1 MKDVII
7 IGGGPAALTA
17 AIYLGRYKR
26 DCLLLTDSFGGQAA
40 TAGVIENYP
49 GIKSVDGAALIV
61 QMVEQA
67 KATGV
72 EMKEGEPVQK
82 IEKGDSRFGII
93 TKNTSYEAKVVLVAC
108 GKNPRRLQLEG
119 EEELI
124 GKGLS
129 YCATCDGPLSK
140 DKKVV
145 IIGGGYAAT
154 KSALILT
161 KYASQITVVNVSD
174 DLVSEA
180 VTLEK
185 IKNDPKIEVIS
196 NAETNGFEKQDGL
209 IAGIKYKDKE
219 SGEQKSI
226 PAQMVFVEIGQIPN
240 TQNFKDELELTEKG
254 NIKIDRDNQT
264 SLEGVFAAG
273 DVTDI
278 SAKQVVVAAGEGA
291 KAAIVVNLYLENN
304 L

>member
-7 IGGGPAALTA
+7 IGGGPAALSA

-26 DCLLLTDSFGGQAA
+26 DCLLITDSFGGQAA

-49 GIKSVDGAALIV
+49 GITAVDGAALIAK
-61 QMVEQA
+61 MMEQA

-72 EMKEGEPVQK
+72 EMKEGESAQK
-82 IEKGDSRFGII
+82 IEKGESGFLIS
-93 TKNTSYEAKVVLVAC
+93 TQNSSYEARTVIVAT
-108 GKNPRRLQLEG
+108 GKNPRRLGIEG
-119 EEELI
+119 ETELI

-161 KYASQITVVNVSD
+161 KYASQITIVNIND
-174 DLVSEA
+174 TLNSET
-180 VTLEK
+180 VTLDK
-185 IKNDPKIEVIS
+185 IKNDPKIEVINS
-196 NAETNGFEKQDGL
+196 AETNGFEKNGGL
-209 IAGIKYKDKE
+209 ISGVKYEDKVNK
-219 SGEQKSI
+219 EQKSI

-240 TQNFKDELELTEKG
+240 TENFKGELELTEKG
-254 NIKIDRDNQT
+254 DIKINRDNQT
-264 SLEGVFAAG
+264 SLKGVFAAG

-278 SAKQVVVAAGEGA
+278 SSKQVVVAAGEGA

-304 L
+304 

>member
-7 IGGGPAALTA
+7 IGGGPAALSAT
-17 AIYLGRYKR
+17 IYLGRYKR
-26 DCLLLTDSFGGQAA
+26 DCLLITDSFGGQTA

-49 GIKSVDGAALIV
+49 GINAVEGTTLIS
-61 QMVEQA
+61 QMMEQA

-72 EMKEGEPVQK
+72 EMKEGESAQK
-82 IEKGDSRFGII
+82 IAAGKSGLLI
-93 TKNTSYEAKVVLVAC
+93 TTQNSSYEAKAVIVAT
-108 GKNPRRLQLEG
+108 GKNPRKLQIEG
-119 EEELI
+119 EKELI

-140 DKKVV
+140 NKKVV

-161 KYASQITVVNVSD
+161 KYASQITLVNVND
-174 DLVSEA
+174 ELTSET
-180 VTLEK
+180 VTLDK

-196 NAETNGFEKQDGL
+196 SAETNGFEKQGEF
-209 IAGIKYKDKE
+209 IAGIKYRDKV

-240 TQNFKDELELTEKG
+240 TENFRGELELTEKG
-254 NIKIDRDNQT
+254 DIKIDRDNQT
-264 SLEGVFAAG
+264 SLKGVFAAG

-304 L
+304 